1 VNPPRYFR
9 PAYGQTA
16 LLLVPKIEHQQKWS
30 TIIKGGSAIV
40 GYLVDSETIHAYYEG
55 NIYRFDNLQ
64 TYEERALCAY
74 GRLCMVYGT
83 VAQVGVP
90 VAEFE
95 IVGKLTPEC
104 FDLQSTP
111 AVKAWRALDASM
123 IEPLPVL

>member
-55 NIYRFDNLQ
+55 NLYKASNLK

-74 GRLCMVYGT
+74 GRCSMRYPT
-83 VAQVGVP
+83 IAQVGVP
-90 VAEFE
+90 VTEFE
-95 IVGKLTPEC
+95 IVGKLSPEC

-123 IEPLPVL
+123 IEPLPVF